1 MEWEE
6 PRVIQHGS
14 CTIVIHRPKL
24 TKTERTK
31 REDQIKASLESVMR
45 TYTQRKENE
54 RVTKNAARTIGEKQI
69 QVKQTQTLRA

>member
-14 CTIVIHRPKL
+14 CTIVIHRPILSKQ
-24 TKTERTK
+24 ERVK

-54 RVTKNAARTIGEKQI
+54 RVSKNETRTIREK
-69 QVKQTQTLRA
+69 